1 MNVFLQDYYTR
12 LRFWTDL
19 RQNLETADL
28 ETICVE
34 VDRFWQQVPLSAH
47 YLHPDDVEEWPTPWE
62 LINDNNFCLYARAL
76 GILYTLMLL
85 GIKNVDLVEALDDN
99 KVEVVLVL
107 IDDAKYVMNY
117 WPNSVVNTKSEVFTI
132 KNHINL
138 EKIQKKIG
146 IS

>member
-34 VDRFWQQVPLSAH
+34 VDRFWQQAPLSAH

>member
-12 LRFWTDL
+12 LRLWSDL
-19 RQNLETADL
+19 RQKLETADL

-34 VDRFWQQVPLSAH
+34 VDRFWQQAPLSAH

-76 GILYTLMLL
+76 GMIYTLMLL

-99 KVEVVLVL
+99 HVEVVLVL

-132 KNHINL
+132 KNHIDL